1 MPTASNSV
9 RRARPLLGTFV
20 EIAVAGAPPAAMN
33 AAVEAAFGAVA
44 QVHRLMSFHEAESDV
59 RRLNAHAWKNP
70 VCVHGW
76 TYGVLQ
82 AAIDLHRRS
91 GGIFDIAVAPELQ
104 RIGVLPAVGDEA
116 EGGCVSLATT
126 HAIELLPA
134 RRVHFKNRNTRIDL
148 GGIAKGFAVD
158 CALEA
163 LRRHDMPM
171 GLVNAGG
178 DLAAFGQRP
187 WRVDIR
193 DPRDP
198 GRLICTRELSNAA
211 IASSGAGCDPF
222 RSTRPIAPA
231 IIDPR
236 TGSPPTRIRGAT
248 VRAPVCMLADALTKV
263 VMITGESAVDLLTQC
278 GADALVVLADGR
290 IRMTRDFESA
300 VCLAA

>member
-1 MPTASNSV
+1 LRIASNSV

-20 EIAVAGAPPAAMN
+20 EVAVAGAPRPAMN

-44 QVHRLMSFHEAESDV
+44 QVHKLMSFHEAQSDV
-59 RRLNAHAWKNP
+59 RRLNAQAWKDP

-76 TYGVLQ
+76 TYRVLQ

-91 GGIFDIAVAPELQ
+91 AGVFDIAVAPALV
-104 RIGVLPAVGDEA
+104 RIGVLPAVGDEEEA
-116 EGGCVSLATT
+116 DCANPATT

-134 RRVHFKNRNTRIDL
+134 RHIHFKNRNTRIDL

-163 LRRHDMPM
+163 LRRHGMPM

-178 DLAAFGQRP
+178 DLAAFGQGP
-187 WRVDIR
+187 WRADIR

-198 GRLICTRELSNAA
+198 GRLICTMELSDAA
-211 IASSGAGCDPF
+211 IASSGGRFDPF
-222 RSTRPIAPA
+222 RSSRPPGPA

-236 TGSPPTRIRGAT
+236 TGGPPTRIRGAT
-248 VRAPVCMLADALTKV
+248 VRAPALTKV
-263 VMITGESAVDLLTQC
+263 VMINGASAVDLLTQY
-278 GADALVVLADGR
+278 GADALVLLADGE

-300 VCLAA
+300 VRHAA